1 VNRALSSVLIVL
13 LWTLAAASCGDPE
26 TAAYEPA
33 DREFREFQSI
43 YPVLVRDCGFH
54 ACHGGED
61 RPFRIYGPGRVR
73 LDDEERAFD
82 RVTGDEIS
90 LSFSLTLSM
99 VDAGDPAESLLLR
112 KPLAVEAGGVGH
124 HGVDRYGRDVYRT
137 ANDEGYLRLARF
149 VFAVTQSEEDD
160 ENE

>member
-1 VNRALSSVLIVL
+1 VL
-13 LWTLAAASCGDPE
+13 LPLVQLACLPLAQGCGDPQ
-26 TAAYEPA
+26 TDPYEPA
-33 DREFREFQSI
+33 DRDFREFQRI

-61 RPFRIYGPGRVR
+61 RPFRIYGPGRAR
-73 LDDEERAFD
+73 LDDDERAFD
-82 RVTGDEIS
+82 RVTGDEVS

-99 VDAGDPAESLLLR
+99 IDAKDPAESLLLR

-149 VFAVTQSEEDD
+149 VFAVTEPEEDEDD
-160 ENE
+160 E